1 MYLCPQNEEVMD
13 NPFVTKGY
21 AGPEYFCDRVKET
34 SQLVELITNGNNM
47 ALISPRRVGKTDL
60 IRHCFQQREIKDRC
74 YTFHIDIYATSSLRD
89 FVNVFGRVILDEL
102 KPKGKVVWDGFL
114 QVLRSLRSEITYD
127 VNNFPTWSL
136 GLGDIEYPETTLDE
150 IFSYLAKA
158 DRPCLVCIDEF
169 QQILKY
175 TDSPNIEATLRTYM
189 QKCINA
195 TFIFSGSKRHLMG
208 KIFTSPSRPFYQSV
222 LIMNLKPIPIEKYV
236 EFAQMQF
243 EKYGKSVDGAV
254 VEEVYKRFDAVT
266 SCVQRL
272 LNVLF
277 LKTLP
282 AQQCTV
288 DMIDGAEEYIL
299 DMFSETYSD
308 LLDKLPEKQR
318 EVFVAIAKEG
328 SAKGITGKQFVKR
341 HHLQTVSV
349 VTAAVRSLLDKDLI
363 TEDKGVYMVY
373 DPFFAL
379 WLRRDWI

>member
-1 MYLCPQNEEVMD
+1 MD

-21 AGPEYFCDRVKET
+21 AGSEYFCDRVKET

-60 IRHCFQQREIKDRC
+60 IRHCFQQREIKDRY

-89 FVNVFGRVILDEL
+89 FVNVFGRAILDEL

-175 TDSPNIEATLRTYM
+175 TDSPNIEATLRAYM

-222 LIMNLKPIPIEKYV
+222 LIMNLKPIPVEKYV

-363 TEDKGVYMVY
+363 TEDKGAYMVY